1 MKTLAEAKIV
11 LSENASYNERRNIKE
26 MIGEIEKATG
36 IKMEVI
42 TDAEPATE
50 GEIIFGKTSRAGSA
64 KLYETLEYGTYTILS
79 EGETVYVAYDNY
91 LLACDAI
98 NKIGE
103 LIKSGESLPLNITE
117 KPDYSSLHIDKAN
130 KDQIRVMST
139 NIVAAGDLASLQYL
153 GEKYGV
159 TYIDRIDL
167 QASMILDYLP
177 DFIGLQEIQE
187 GTVNRVEGYMH
198 TELEKR
204 IGHEYT
210 KVNFDEFV
218 PLKNQWTPIAYR
230 HTKWDLLE
238 FRVATDE
245 EIMNPM
251 HRWQWAVYR
260 NKISGQIFIHANLH
274 GPHSGSQPFR
284 DFQPVFFSRLNE
296 QIRQLLD
303 KYPNAPVAVTG
314 DYNQKY
320 GDPALC
326 ELQRD
331 TTLETAY
338 LVATDTTYP
347 DSYGSIDHI
356 MINTDVVC
364 ADLYRMIDNGLLYM
378 TSDHRPSFVDLTV
391 KKRNTRT

>member
-1 MKTLAEAKIV
+1 MKTLAEYRIV
-11 LSENASYNERRNIKE
+11 LSENASYNERRNIRE
-26 MIGEIEKATG
+26 MIGEIERS
-36 IKMEVI
+36 ISVKMQVI
-42 TDAEPATE
+42 TDTEPAV
-50 GEIIFGKTSRAGSA
+50 GAEIVFGKTSRAGSVR
-64 KLYETLEYGTYTILS
+64 LYETLAHGSYAIVS

-91 LLACDAI
+91 LLAIDAV
-98 NKIGE
+98 NKIAE
-103 LIKSGESLPLNITE
+103 LIKSGASLPLNITE
-117 KPDYSSLHIDKAN
+117 APDYSDLHIDKAS
-130 KDQIRVMST
+130 DAQIRVMST

-153 GEKYGV
+153 GEKYDV
-159 TYIDRIDL
+159 TYINRIDL

-230 HTKWDLLE
+230 YSKWDLLE

-260 NKISGQIFIHANLH
+260 NKKSGQIFIHANLH

-296 QIRQLLD
+296 QIKMLLE

-326 ELQRD
+326 ELQKE
-331 TTLETAY
+331 TTLDTAY
-338 LVATDTTYP
+338 LVAADTTYP

-356 MINTDVVC
+356 MVNTDVLR
-364 ADLYRMIDNGLLYM
+364 ADAYRMIDNGLLYM
-378 TSDHRPSFVDLTV
+378 TSDHRPSFADLTV
-391 KKRNTRT
+391 KK

>member
-1 MKTLAEAKIV
+1 MKKLAEYRIV

-36 IKMEVI
+36 IKMKVI
-42 TDAEPATE
+42 IDAEPATDA
-50 GEIIFGKTSRAGSA
+50 EIVFGKTNREGS
-64 KLYETLEYGTYTILS
+64 KGLYKDLAHGSYAIVS
-79 EGETVYVAYDNY
+79 EGDSVYVAYDNY
-91 LLACDAI
+91 ILACDAI
-98 NKIGE
+98 KRIGE
-103 LIKSGESLPLNITE
+103 LCISGASLPLNIVE
-117 KPDYSSLHIDKAN
+117 KPDYSALHIDKAN
-130 KDQIRVMST
+130 DAQIRVMST
-139 NIVAAGDLASLQYL
+139 NIVAAGDLSSLQYL

-187 GTVNRVEGYMH
+187 GTVNKVEGYMH
-198 TELEKR
+198 TEIERR

-210 KVNFDEFV
+210 KVNFDEYV

-230 HTKWDLLE
+230 HSKWDLLE
-238 FRVATDE
+238 FRVATDG

-260 NKISGQIFIHANLH
+260 NKKSGQIFIHANLH

-284 DFQPVFFSRLNE
+284 DFQPVFFSRLNG
-296 QIRQLLD
+296 QIKALLE

-326 ELQRD
+326 ELQKD
-331 TTLETAY
+331 TALDTSY
-338 LVATDTTYP
+338 LVAEDTTYP

-356 MINTDVVC
+356 MINTDVLRPDV
-364 ADLYRMIDNGLLYM
+364 YRMIDNGLLYM

-391 KKRNTRT
+391 KK